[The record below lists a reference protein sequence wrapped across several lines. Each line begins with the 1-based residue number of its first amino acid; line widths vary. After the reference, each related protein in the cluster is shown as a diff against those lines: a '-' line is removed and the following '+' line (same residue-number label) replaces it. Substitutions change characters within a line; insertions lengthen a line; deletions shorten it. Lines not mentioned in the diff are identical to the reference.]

1 MITVYSKYLCIWCD
15 RAKAFL
21 KNNGIE
27 FKDVN
32 VMEDKKAMDFVVSQG
47 HRTLPQ
53 IYHNDKVISGG
64 YTGLT
69 KLREGKLEELK
80 NDIK

>member
-1 MITVYSKYLCIWCD
+1 MITVYTKYLCIYCD

-21 KNNGIE
+21 KNKGIKY
-27 FKDVN
+27 KDVN
-32 VMEDKKAMDFVVSQG
+32 VMEDKKAMEFVVSQG
-47 HRTLPQ
+47 HKTLPQ
-53 IYHNDKVISGG
+53 IYHNNKVISGG

-69 KLREGKLEELK
+69 KLKEGKLEELK

>member
-15 RAKAFL
+15 RAKTFL
-21 KNNGIE
+21 KNNGIK

-32 VMEDKKAMDFVVSQG
+32 VMEDKKAMDFIVSQG

-69 KLREGKLEELK
+69 KLKEGKLEELK

>member
-21 KNNGIE
+21 KNKGIE

-32 VMEDKKAMDFVVSQG
+32 VMEDKKAMDFIVSQG

-53 IYHNDKVISGG
+53 IYHNNKVISGG

-69 KLREGKLEELK
+69 KLEEGKLEELK

>member
-1 MITVYSKYLCIWCD
+1 MITVYTKYLCIYCD

-32 VMEDKKAMDFVVSQG
+32 VMEDKKAMDFVISQG

-69 KLREGKLEELK
+69 KLKEGKLEELK

>member
-1 MITVYSKYLCIWCD
+1 MITVYTKYLCIWCD

-32 VMEDKKAMDFVVSQG
+32 VMEDKKAMDFVISQG

-69 KLREGKLEELK
+69 KLKEGKLEELK
-80 NDIK
+80 NDFK

>member
-32 VMEDKKAMDFVVSQG
+32 VMEDKAMDFVISQG

-69 KLREGKLEELK
+69 KLKEGKLEELK

>member
-21 KNNGIE
+21 KNNGIK

-32 VMEDKKAMDFVVSQG
+32 VMEDKKAMDFVISQG

-64 YTGLT
+64 STGLT
-69 KLREGKLEELK
+69 KLKEGKLEELK

>member
-32 VMEDKKAMDFVVSQG
+32 VMEDKKAMDFVISQG

-69 KLREGKLEELK
+69 KLKEGKLEELK

>member
-1 MITVYSKYLCIWCD
+1 MITVYTKYLCIWCD

-32 VMEDKKAMDFVVSQG
+32 VMEDKKAMDFIVSQG

-69 KLREGKLEELK
+69 KLKEGKLEELK

>member
-21 KNNGIE
+21 KNNGIK

-32 VMEDKKAMDFVVSQG
+32 VMEDKKAMDFIVSQG

-69 KLREGKLEELK
+69 KLKEGKLEELK

>member
-1 MITVYSKYLCIWCD
+1 MITVYTKYLCIWCD

-27 FKDVN
+27 FKNVN
-32 VMEDKKAMDFVVSQG
+32 VMEDKKAMDFVISQG

-69 KLREGKLEELK
+69 KLKEGKLEELK

>member
-1 MITVYSKYLCIWCD
+1 
-15 RAKAFL
+15 
-21 KNNGIE
+21 
-27 FKDVN
+27 
-32 VMEDKKAMDFVVSQG
+32 MEDKKAMDFVISQG

-69 KLREGKLEELK
+69 KLKEGKLEELK

>member
-1 MITVYSKYLCIWCD
+1 MITLYTKHLCIFCD

-32 VMEDKKAMDFVVSQG
+32 VMEDKKAMDFVISQG

-69 KLREGKLEELK
+69 KLKEGKLEELK

>member
-1 MITVYSKYLCIWCD
+1 MITVYTKYLCIWCD

-32 VMEDKKAMDFVVSQG
+32 VMEDKKAMDFVISQG

-69 KLREGKLEELK
+69 KLKEGKLEELK

>member
-69 KLREGKLEELK
+69 KLKEGKLEELK